1 MIRRRLL
8 LSSLTAAFF
17 CVLGYFLLPSGRSA
31 DLREA
36 NALLRTRPAAA
47 LTFAAAALADN
58 PEDAGWL
65 ELAAAAAERTRDL
78 TAAAGYL
85 QRLHF
90 IRPLTPERQLKLSS
104 LLQQSGDLIAAE
116 AFLRGLLDKD
126 PSSEPA
132 NRALC
137 TLLLAECRR
146 YESLVPLRKLV
157 ELRSFLLDELAML
170 GSRED
175 LLSDEPLIQAA
186 LQTSSRPLAI
196 MSQASLALFLGRV
209 QEALQ
214 LLQSTALPPVGQTE
228 FVSLAARAFLA
239 AEDQAGL
246 ADWTKR
252 HAALLSEHP
261 DGAAALGWLAWRGGR
276 VSTAR
281 DHLLRAISLDANHRT
296 ALQLLGTILAASGE
310 NVLAAPLLQ
319 RAQQIHDLE
328 LQLHRV
334 LEDDQT
340 AQHLLRIADAMEQ
353 LERNAEAVAWYLAVA
368 GLHPAEAAAARV
380 RVEQLERSLK
390 RQPALW
396 ERTGVQPQWLSPEIG
411 AVSLADREPSG
422 VLAGPGTV
430 RTPDTSVAQP
440 RFEDRSEQ
448 FGLRESWFYGQ
459 TSSEPRALS
468 VLQGFG
474 GGLAVL
480 DFDGDAWPDL
490 FVVQG
495 NALPPIP
502 DPRSADLLYR
512 NIRGAV
518 ATQVRVDALPID
530 SDYGQGAAAGD
541 FNEDGFTDLLV
552 ASTTGSR
559 LLQNNGDGTFSD
571 VSATALPVMAGWVTS
586 CAVADVTGD
595 GVPDII
601 ELRYAGGDEIQT
613 KLCSS
618 GPGRLPRSCR
628 PDLFPGA
635 ADRLLIGDGSGQ
647 FTVADAELFPEDAG
661 RGLGVVIGDFDETGR
676 NSIFVAN
683 DMTPNAFRVPELSAD
698 GRVMSLPDAAS
709 LRGCAVNAAGR
720 IQAGMGIA
728 SGDLTG
734 DGYCDFFVTNFL
746 SETNTLYAGTGGGF
760 FQDLSASTGA
770 ESGSLDLLSFGA
782 QAIDANLDGLSDL
795 FVLNGH
801 VDDYQHFQL
810 PWKMRPAAW
819 VAAGPGRFQRVSDD
833 VFGAQG
839 SQPALGR
846 SLAQLDW
853 NRDGRCD
860 LVATFLDRPP
870 ALYINETAS
879 VFVPL
884 RVRLLGQRGCRR
896 PVGAV
901 LKLHADAV
909 SGLPVQ
915 RSWAT
920 AGDGYYCSSEFAAT
934 LARPAD
940 SSAVHL
946 TVRWPQRGEQQLVL
960 DEEIG
965 DVFLVED
972 RQQLYRVPD

>member
-8 LSSLTAAFF
+8 LSALFVAVL
-17 CVLGYFLLPSGRSA
+17 CGLGYLLLLSDRSA
-31 DLREA
+31 GLREA
-36 NALLRTRPAAA
+36 NVLLQTRPAAA
-47 LTFAAAALADN
+47 LELAGAALADN
-58 PEDAGWL
+58 PNDAGWL
-65 ELAAAAAERTRDL
+65 ELAAAAAERARDR
-78 TAAAGYL
+78 ASSARYL
-85 QRLHF
+85 QRLHS
-90 IRPLTPERQLKLSS
+90 IQPLPPERQLKLAR
-104 LLQQSGDLIAAE
+104 LLQQAGDLIAAE
-116 AFLRGLLDKD
+116 SLLRDLLDKN
-126 PSSEPA
+126 PASELA

-137 TLLLAECRR
+137 SLLLSECRR

-157 ELRSFLLDELAML
+157 SVRSYLLDELAML
-170 GSRED
+170 GSREE

-196 MSQASLALFLGRV
+196 MAQASLALFQGNA
-209 QEALQ
+209 QETLR
-214 LLQSTALPPVGQTE
+214 LLNSTELPPVGRAE
-228 FVSLAARAFLA
+228 FVSLAARAFVA
-239 AEDQAGL
+239 AEDAEGL
-246 ADWTKR
+246 VDWTQE
-252 HAALLSEHP
+252 HAALMSEHP
-261 DGAAALGWLAWRGGR
+261 DGVAALGWLARREGR

-281 DHLLRAISLDANHRT
+281 NYLLQAIELDPNHRA
-296 ALQLLGTILAASGE
+296 ALQQLGTMLAAS
-310 NVLAAPLLQ
+310 NKNALAAPLLE
-319 RAQQIHDLE
+319 RAQQIHHLE

-340 AQHLLRIADAMEQ
+340 APHLLGIASAMEQ
-353 LERNAEAVAWYLAVA
+353 LDRHEEALAWYLAVA
-368 GLHPAEAAAARV
+368 GLHPAEVSAARA
-380 RVEQLERSLK
+380 RAEQLERHLE
-390 RQPALW
+390 RQRDEW
-396 ERTGVQPQWLSPEIG
+396 RRTGQRPQFLSPELS
-411 AVSLADREPSG
+411 AVSLPDRDPAEVLTAPRSVPAADSA
-422 VLAGPGTV
+422 VIL
-430 RTPDTSVAQP
+430 P

-480 DFDGDAWPDL
+480 DFDADTWPDL

-495 NALPPIP
+495 NALPSVP

-512 NIRGAV
+512 NIRGTTAM
-518 ATQVRVDALPID
+518 QVRSEALPID

-559 LLQNNGDGTFSD
+559 LLQNNGDGTFTD
-571 VSATALPVMAGWVTS
+571 VSATALPFPAGWVTS
-586 CAVADVTGD
+586 CGIADVTGD
-595 GVPDII
+595 GVPDIV
-601 ELRYAGGDEIQT
+601 ELRYAAGDEIQT

-618 GPGRLPRSCR
+618 GPARLPRSCR

-647 FTVADAELFPEDAG
+647 FTVAETELFPGDAG
-661 RGLGVVIGDFDETGR
+661 RGLGMVIGDFDETGC

-683 DMTPNAFRVPELSAD
+683 DMTPNALRVPELSAD
-698 GRVMSLPDAAS
+698 GRVISLPDAAS
-709 LRGCAVNAAGR
+709 LRGCAVNASGR

-746 SETNTLYAGTGGGF
+746 AETNTLYAGTGGGF
-760 FQDLSASTGA
+760 FQDLSAGTGA
-770 ESGSLDLLSFGA
+770 DSGSLDLLSFGA
-782 QAIDANLDGLSDL
+782 QAIDANLDGRLDL

-819 VAAGPGRFQRVSDD
+819 VAVATGRFQRVADD
-833 VFGAQG
+833 VFGVRG

-846 SLAQLDW
+846 TLAQLDW

-879 VFVPL
+879 VLVPL

-901 LKLHADAV
+901 ITLHANAV
-909 SGLPVQ
+909 TGLPVQ
-915 RSWAT
+915 KFWAT

-934 LARPAD
+934 VARPAD
-940 SSAVHL
+940 SSAVSL
-946 TVRWPQRGEQQLVL
+946 TVRWPQRGEQQLTPDGDV
-960 DEEIG
+960 G
-965 DVFLVED
+965 DVFIVED
-972 RQQLYRVPD
+972 RRELYRVPD